1 MIIKEELRQHKIKKN
16 KTALKKYDKNKKAL
30 DYLNSNPFISEKS
43 VYKYMMNIW
52 LIIIFYIHHI

>member
-1 MIIKEELRQHKIKKN
+1 MNLTYEEIFNYIYHYTYQKII
-16 KTALKKYDKNKKAL
+16 KNKKTL